1 MPAGEDELIRRFQ
14 SGEYQVFDDLM
25 TLFEERALALAY
37 YRSGNREDA
46 LDIVQDA
53 FIRLYA
59 ALPSW
64 KPRASLFTW
73 LYRVIVNLAYDRG
86 RSRVRAGEVSL
97 EKVAPPADRSR
108 LSQPRTVLKAKE
120 IGERIEL
127 AVAALPEGQRDVFLL
142 RHYGGMTM
150 REIAVA
156 RSCSVGAVK
165 ANLFQALRKLRRELE
180 DLK

>member
-14 SGEYQVFDDLM
+14 SGESQVFDDLM

-37 YRSGNREDA
+37 YRSRNREDA
-46 LDIVQDA
+46 LDIVQEA

-59 ALPSW
+59 VLPDW
-64 KPRASLFTW
+64 KPQASLFTW
-73 LYRVIVNLAYDRG
+73 LYRVIVNLACDRG
-86 RSRVRAGEVSL
+86 RSRARAGEISL
-97 EKVAPPADRSR
+97 EKVPLPADLSRRSH
-108 LSQPRTVLKAKE
+108 PRNFLEGKE

-127 AVAALPEGQRDVFLL
+127 AVAALPEGQREVFVL
-142 RHYGGMTM
+142 RHSGGMSM
-150 REIAVA
+150 KEIAVA
-156 RSCSVGAVK
+156 RDCSVGAVK

>member
-14 SGEYQVFDDLM
+14 SGERQVFEDLM
-25 TLFEERALALAY
+25 KLFEERALALAY
-37 YRSGNREDA
+37 YRSRNREDA
-46 LDIVQDA
+46 LDIVQEA

-59 ALPSW
+59 VLPDW

-97 EKVAPPADRSR
+97 EKVSLPADLSRRSH
-108 LSQPRTVLKAKE
+108 PRTFLEGKE

-127 AVAALPEGQRDVFLL
+127 AVAALPEGQRDVFVL

-150 REIAVA
+150 QEMADA
-156 RSCSVGAVK
+156 RGCSVGAVK